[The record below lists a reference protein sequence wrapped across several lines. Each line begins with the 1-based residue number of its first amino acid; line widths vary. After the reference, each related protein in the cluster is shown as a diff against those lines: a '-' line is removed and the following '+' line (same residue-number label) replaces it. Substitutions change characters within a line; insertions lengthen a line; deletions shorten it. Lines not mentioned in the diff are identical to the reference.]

1 MMGPMAQIPKVLTTW
16 NVKASRASRRLP
28 VGGQWR
34 VANHAWPMRT

>member
-28 VGGQWR
+28 VGASGAWR
-34 VANHAWPMRT
+34 TTLGR